1 MSGRACQRCDD
12 TILPHLRGIQ
22 RRRSSNDGRRAG
34 RPATTVGRVM
44 ESGQVARPRLGP
56 PQPVDAVTSES
67 SISKER
73 RRAASLGRPGPRCP
87 AGAVVPFG
95 RGRGRATE
103 TGAPAGT
110 ATSEATR
117 RRSELAGERPH
128 KRPCGGA
135 RRLGAADGGEIHDG
149 DLGRMLSG
157 RCPAERGRG
166 RGEGNPIWVRL
177 FFVDGFFAYS

>member
-1 MSGRACQRCDD
+1 MSGRACQRCSD

-56 PQPVDAVTSES
+56 PQPGDAVTSES

-87 AGAVVPFG
+87 ATGSTKRSVFPERERPYRSARRRQDVAWPATKWTQHAS
-95 RGRGRATE
+95 RA
-103 TGAPAGT
+103 A
-110 ATSEATR
+110 R
-117 RRSELAGERPH
+117 RRSRRPAGSGRRGPRASRRWFNAGVPDDQIRSRP
-128 KRPCGGA
+128 PA
-135 RRLGAADGGEIHDG
+135 WLAADRSERASVLRLASTGG
-149 DLGRMLSG
+149 S
-157 RCPAERGRG
+157 P
-166 RGEGNPIWVRL
+166 
-177 FFVDGFFAYS
+177 